1 MKLTNEEK
9 QNMFRE
15 AHAIAR
21 RTRHLV
27 GDYMI
32 AFKLALKNLWL
43 LRKEM
48 YAESIL
54 MKQNKMY
61 TNEDWTRKLSK
72 EGRNFSINS
81 VDFRMS
87 ESIIDSYYQGI
98 SLSYVSE
105 MYIVFCS
112 FFGESVV
119 NDWLGIQKRW

>member
-9 QNMFRE
+9 KNMFQE

-48 YAESIL
+48 QAESKL

-61 TNEDWTRKLSK
+61 TNEDWTKTLSK
-72 EGRNFSINS
+72 EGRNFSLNS

-87 ESIIDSYYQGI
+87 ESVIDCYYQGI
-98 SLSYVSE
+98 PLSYVSE
-105 MYIVFCS
+105 MYLVFCS

-119 NDWLGIQKRW
+119 NDWLGI

>member
-9 QNMFRE
+9 QNMFKQ

-43 LRKEM
+43 RKKFM
-48 YAESIL
+48 QAESKLI
-54 MKQNKMY
+54 KQNKLF
-61 TNEDWTRKLSK
+61 TNEDWNIKLSK
-72 EGRNFSINS
+72 EGRKFSANS
-81 VDFRMS
+81 ADFRMS
-87 ESIIDSYYQGI
+87 ESIVDNYYWKI
-98 SLSYVSE
+98 VSLSYSAE
-105 MYIVFCS
+105 MYLVFCS

-119 NDWLGIQKRW
+119 NDWLGI

>member
-1 MKLTNEEK
+1 MKLTNEQK
-9 QNMFRE
+9 QSMFKQ

-48 YAESIL
+48 SYESKL
-54 MKQNKMY
+54 MEQNKMY
-61 TNEDWTRKLSK
+61 TNEDWTRKLSN
-72 EGRNFSINS
+72 EGRKFSLNS

-87 ESIIDSYYQGI
+87 ESIIDSYYQGVT
-98 SLSYVSE
+98 LSYISE
-105 MYIVFCS
+105 MYLVFCS

-119 NDWLGIQKRW
+119 NDWLGI

>member
-1 MKLTNEEK
+1 MKLTNEQK
-9 QNMFRE
+9 QDMFKQ

-48 YAESIL
+48 YAESKL

-61 TNEDWTRKLSK
+61 TDKDWTRKLSK
-72 EGRNFSINS
+72 EGRKFSLNS

-87 ESIIDSYYQGI
+87 ESIIDSYYQGVA
-98 SLSYVSE
+98 LSYISE
-105 MYIVFCS
+105 MYLVFCS
-112 FFGESVV
+112 FFDESVV
-119 NDWLGIQKRW
+119 NDWLGI